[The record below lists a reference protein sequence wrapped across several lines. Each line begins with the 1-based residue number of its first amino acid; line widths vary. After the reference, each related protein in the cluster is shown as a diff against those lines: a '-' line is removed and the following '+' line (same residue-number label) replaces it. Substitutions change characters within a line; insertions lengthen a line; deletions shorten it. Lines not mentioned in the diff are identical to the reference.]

1 MTIFGIKTN
10 KQGKEEVTRI
20 DELIKKDAEIKFLR
34 NYLVFEISASEGS
47 RLIDITIDRA
57 KKEYIIP
64 QKVRAIYKKEKEIL
78 SLIEENLD
86 DASIKMLQGSLGGME
101 HIKNM

>member
-1 MTIFGIKTN
+1 MRK
-10 KQGKEEVTRI
+10 
-20 DELIKKDAEIKFLR
+20 
-34 NYLVFEISASEGS
+34 YLVFEISPIEGC

-64 QKVRAIYKKEKEIL
+64 QKVREIYKKEKEIL

-86 DASIKMLQGSLGGME
+86 DASIKMLQGSLDGMQQ
-101 HIKNM
+101 IKNM